1 MDRVDLDDL
10 LDRELKGL
18 PPPRA
23 PRTLLPR
30 VMAAAARHTMV
41 PAATG
46 WFTWTWPRRA
56 ASMAGFAALLILAY
70 VLATEPPAMVARA
83 AAAAADVATV
93 MRVFHDV
100 LFQPVAVYFF
110 ALGVLFA
117 LTCAAA
123 WAVMEVA
130 LGGVW
135 QR

>member
-1 MDRVDLDDL
+1 MDRADLDDL
-10 LDRELKGL
+10 LDRELKDL

-23 PRTLLPR
+23 PHTLLPR
-30 VMAAAARHTMV
+30 VMAAAARHSTIRPV
-41 PAATG
+41 TG

-56 ASMAGFAALLILAY
+56 ASLAAFALLLVVAY
-70 VLATEPPAMVARA
+70 LLGTEPPATMARV

-93 MRVFHDV
+93 MRVFRDV
-100 LFQPVAVYFF
+100 LFQPVATYFF
-110 ALGVLFA
+110 ALGLLFA

-130 LGGVW
+130 LGGAS

>member
-23 PRTLLPR
+23 PHTLLPR
-30 VMAAAARHTMV
+30 VLAAAARHTTV
-41 PAATG
+41 PPATG

-56 ASMAGFAALLILAY
+56 ASMAGFAVLLVVAY
-70 VLATEPPAMVARA
+70 LLGTEPPTTVATA

-93 MRVFHDV
+93 MRVFRDV
-100 LFQPVAVYFF
+100 LFQPIAVYFF

-123 WAVMEVA
+123 WVLMEVA
-130 LGGVW
+130 LGGAS